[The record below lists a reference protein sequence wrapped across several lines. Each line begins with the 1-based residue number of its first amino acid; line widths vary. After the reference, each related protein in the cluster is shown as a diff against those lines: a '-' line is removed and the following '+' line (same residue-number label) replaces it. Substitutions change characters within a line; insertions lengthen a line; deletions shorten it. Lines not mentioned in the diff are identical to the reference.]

1 MRDKNKTKRQLI
13 EELESLRNQVA
24 ELKQIETAHK
34 QIELA
39 LQDSEARYH
48 NLFDDIPVAL
58 YRSMSTGQFLDANP
72 AMIKMM
78 GYPDRAIL
86 LSSNATELYANTDD
100 RSRWQALMQQNEIVK
115 NFEFQARRYDGASI
129 WVENSARAIKD
140 DAGHLLWYEGSF
152 EDITIRKQAQES
164 LAQANE
170 GLQARLTEIGI
181 LQEQLRE
188 RAIRDPLTNLFN
200 RRILGETLD
209 HEMAKADRKS
219 YPVSLIMMDI
229 DNFKSINDTYGH
241 KAGDQALQSLADFI
255 LSCIRRSDTA
265 CRFGGDEFIIV
276 MPETSVQSSYERAEN
291 IRQGVQSIQL
301 TDIGIP
307 GNLAVSIGI
316 ATYPVH
322 GATREDLLRAADE
335 ALYAAKAQGR
345 NRVVSATGNNLR
357 VKPTSLK
364 NDGKTG
370 TDLS

>member
-1 MRDKNKTKRQLI
+1 
-13 EELESLRNQVA
+13 
-24 ELKQIETAHK
+24 
-34 QIELA
+34 
-39 LQDSEARYH
+39 
-48 NLFDDIPVAL
+48 
-58 YRSMSTGQFLDANP
+58 MSTGQFLDANP

-86 LSSNATELYANTDD
+86 LSFNAAELYANADD

-140 DAGHLLWYEGSF
+140 NAGRLLWYEGSF
-152 EDITIRKQAQES
+152 EDITIRKQTQES

-200 RRILGETLD
+200 RRTLGETLD
-209 HEMAKADRKS
+209 QELAKAGRKS

-229 DNFKSINDTYGH
+229 DHFKSINDTYGH
-241 KAGDQALQSLADFI
+241 KAGDQALQYLADFI

-307 GNLAVSIGI
+307 GSLAVSIGI

-345 NRVVSATGNNLR
+345 NRVVSATGNNMR
-357 VKPTSLK
+357 NNPTNFK
-364 NDGKTG
+364 NDRKT
-370 TDLS
+370 